1 MRVTFETLAAI
12 YRLADRLTNA
22 DGQMKDEEINTM
34 VDFFAAFG
42 LEQDTFKEIVDYGS
56 NKMGDREAI
65 NLLSQM
71 DAEGKQKVANLY
83 ARIICSDQE
92 LTEEEKGLYF
102 QIRDYCGFPDPQS
115 EDEEEDAA
123 APEAEGPQAPPAPA
137 PEPEAEPE
145 PEEDENDDIIPA
157 FLIASYQ
164 GIVSVKQCEFE
175 DWSRLGPEIASW
187 INANTV
193 EVVRFTPALNA
204 LTESLNLNERHLVF
218 MLPRSTDATVG
229 DNMTATILLGRGYE
243 LYGDIVFALE
253 TDKGYEIEGFCTRS
267 LLNDVFEKVNDAVD
281 GLLRVQ

>member
-1 MRVTFETLAAI
+1 MKVTFETLAAI

-34 VDFFAAFG
+34 VDFFASFG
-42 LEQDTFKEIVDYGS
+42 LDQDTFKEIVDYGS

-71 DAEGKQKVANLY
+71 DAEGKQKTANLY
-83 ARIICSDQE
+83 AKIVCSDNE
-92 LTEEEKGLYF
+92 LSDEERNLYI
-102 QIRDYCGFPDPQS
+102 QIRDYCSFPDPNF
-115 EDEEEDAA
+115 DEEEQEEQPASA
-123 APEAEGPQAPPAPA
+123 KPAPPQPAPA
-137 PEPEAEPE
+137 QPE
-145 PEEDENDDIIPA
+145 PEEDEDDEIVPA
-157 FLIASYQ
+157 FLIASFQ
-164 GIVSVKQCEFE
+164 GIASVKQCEHE
-175 DWSRLGPEIASW
+175 DWDRLGPELASW
-187 INANTV
+187 IHASTV

-243 LYGDIVFALE
+243 LFGDIVFALE
-253 TDKGYEIEGFCTRS
+253 TDKGYEIEGFRS
-267 LLNDVFEKVNDAVD
+267 KQLLSDVFEKVNDAVD

>member
-1 MRVTFETLAAI
+1 MKVTFETLAAI

-34 VDFFAAFG
+34 VEFFAAFG
-42 LEQDTFKEIVDYGS
+42 LDQDTFKEIVDYGS

-65 NLLSQM
+65 NLLSQL

-83 ARIICSDQE
+83 ANIICSDQE
-92 LTEEEKGLYF
+92 LTDEEKSLYF

-115 EDEEEDAA
+115 GEEDGDT
-123 APEAEGPQAPPAPA
+123 APASDGPQAPPAPA
-137 PEPEAEPE
+137 PAPEAEPE
-145 PEEDENDDIIPA
+145 PEDDDIVPA

-187 INANTV
+187 IHANTV

-204 LTESLNLNERHLVF
+204 LTESLRLNERHLVF

-253 TDKGYEIEGFCTRS
+253 TDKGYEIEGFCTKS
-267 LLNDVFEKVNDAVD
+267 LLNEVFEKVNDAVD
-281 GLLRVQ
+281 GLLRVE

>member
-1 MRVTFETLAAI
+1 MC
-12 YRLADRLTNA
+12 
-22 DGQMKDEEINTM
+22 
-34 VDFFAAFG
+34 
-42 LEQDTFKEIVDYGS
+42 
-56 NKMGDREAI
+56 
-65 NLLSQM
+65 
-71 DAEGKQKVANLY
+71 ANLY

-137 PEPEAEPE
+137 PEPETEPE
-145 PEEDENDDIIPA
+145 PEDEDDDIVPA